1 MKSKLFKIII
11 MKIRIFVIATCLV
24 SSSVF
29 SQVLDLATCLKMADT
44 ANANIRNA
52 RLDID
57 MNAIQKKV
65 YLASRLPKVTATG
78 DYRYNAIIAGQ
89 VVPAEFFG
97 GPPGTYSTVQF
108 GVPFNLSNS
117 IQLTQIL
124 YNPQLNYGF
133 AALDINQK
141 IVAAQERLMQ
151 QDIKQQVS
159 STYFNLQAI
168 VKQLEFVESNIANLT
183 KLIANLQKSYE
194 LGLVIET
201 EVDKLKISRLTLLN
215 SKLTMEATM
224 TQLSSL
230 LKILIGVNSDSS
242 LSLVSDEMM
251 ENTILVD
258 QNNINHPEL
267 ELMAAQKEMNAEE
280 RKGTK
285 MAYLPSVSFY
295 ANYNYTYNIKPKDD
309 FRTGINSAFLGLHLD
324 WTLFDGFEKYNKQKM
339 NALNKDKLENQ
350 EVLLTKQLALLTE
363 TAKNQIDVQS
373 SSLETAKEQ
382 LSLANK
388 VYVQT
393 QAQFTAGTISSN
405 ELIQAE
411 NGLQQAQTNVVAA
424 YIQLRQAELAYLRSI
439 GSIK

>member
-1 MKSKLFKIII
+1 MKYNLL
-11 MKIRIFVIATCLV
+11 IAAVFL
-24 SSSVF
+24 SSFSFF

-44 ANANIRNA
+44 ANTNIRNA

-89 VVPAEFFG
+89 VVPGQFFG
-97 GPPGTYSTVQF
+97 GAPGTYSTVQF

-168 VKQLEFVESNIANLT
+168 VKQLEFVESNITNLT

-215 SKLTMEATM
+215 NKLSMEATR

-230 LKILIGVNSDSS
+230 LKILIGVNTDGA

-251 ENTILVD
+251 EISILVD
-258 QNNINHPEL
+258 KNNINHPEL
-267 ELMAAQKEMNAEE
+267 ELMQAQKEMNVEE

-350 EVLLTKQLALLTE
+350 EALLIKQLTLLSE
-363 TAKNQIDVQS
+363 TAKNQIDVQA
-373 SSLETAKEQ
+373 SSLEMAKEQ
-382 LSLANK
+382 LGLANK

-393 QAQFTAGTISSN
+393 QTQFTAGTISSN
-405 ELIQAE
+405 ELIQAD
-411 NGLQQAQTNVVAA
+411 NALQQAQTNVVAT

>member
-1 MKSKLFKIII
+1 MKYNFLITVVF
-11 MKIRIFVIATCLV
+11 L
-24 SSSVF
+24 SSFSFF

-44 ANANIRNA
+44 ANTNIRNA

-57 MNAIQKKV
+57 MNVIQKKV
-65 YLASRLPKVTATG
+65 YLASRLPKLTATG

-108 GVPFNLSNS
+108 GVPYNLSNN

-141 IVAAQERLMQ
+141 IVAAQERLVQ
-151 QDIKQQVS
+151 QDTKQQVS

-168 VKQLEFVESNIANLT
+168 IKQLEFVESNIANLT

-215 SKLTMEATM
+215 NKLSMEATK

-230 LKILIGVNSDSS
+230 LKILIGVNSDSA

-295 ANYNYTYNIKPKDD
+295 ASYNYAYNIKPKDD

-339 NALNKDKLENQ
+339 NALNKDKLDNQ
-350 EVLLTKQLALLTE
+350 EALLTKQLALLSE
-363 TAKNQIDVQS
+363 TAKNQIDVQA

-382 LSLANK
+382 LGLANK

-405 ELIQAE
+405 ELIQAD

>member
-1 MKSKLFKIII
+1 

-29 SQVLDLATCLKMADT
+29 SLVLDLATCLKMADT
-44 ANANIRNA
+44 ANTNIRNA

-108 GVPFNLSNS
+108 GVPFNLSNN

-194 LGLVIET
+194 LGLVIDT

-215 SKLTMEATM
+215 SKLTMEATK

-295 ANYNYTYNIKPKDD
+295 ASYNYAYNIKPKDD

>member
-1 MKSKLFKIII
+1 MKYNFLITAVF
-11 MKIRIFVIATCLV
+11 L
-24 SSSVF
+24 SSFSFF

-44 ANANIRNA
+44 ANTNIRNA

-65 YLASRLPKVTATG
+65 YLASRLPKLTATG

-89 VVPAEFFG
+89 VVPGEFFG

-108 GVPFNLSNS
+108 GVPYNLSNS

-215 SKLTMEATM
+215 TKLSTEATK

-230 LKILIGVNSDSS
+230 LKILIGINSDGE

-285 MAYLPSVSFY
+285 MAYLPSLSFY
-295 ANYNYTYNIKPKDD
+295 ASYNYAYNIKPKDD

-339 NALNKDKLENQ
+339 NALNKDKLDNQ
-350 EVLLTKQLALLTE
+350 EALLKKQLALLSE
-363 TAKNQIDVQS
+363 TAKNQIDVQA

-382 LSLANK
+382 LGLANK

-405 ELIQAE
+405 ELIQAD
-411 NGLQQAQTNVVAA
+411 NALQQAQTNVVAA

>member
-1 MKSKLFKIII
+1 MKYNFLLTAVF
-11 MKIRIFVIATCLV
+11 L
-24 SSSVF
+24 SSFSFF

-44 ANANIRNA
+44 ANTNIRNA

-65 YLASRLPKVTATG
+65 YLASRLPKLTATG

-108 GVPFNLSNS
+108 GVPYNLSNN

-141 IVAAQERLMQ
+141 IVAAQERLVQ
-151 QDIKQQVS
+151 QDTKQQVS

-215 SKLTMEATM
+215 NKLSMEATR

-230 LKILIGVNSDSS
+230 LKILIGINSDSA

-285 MAYLPSVSFY
+285 MAYLPSLSFY
-295 ANYNYTYNIKPKDD
+295 ASYNYAYNIKPKDD

-350 EVLLTKQLALLTE
+350 EALLTKQLALLSE
-363 TAKNQIDVQS
+363 TAKNQIDVQA

-382 LSLANK
+382 LGLANK

-405 ELIQAE
+405 ELIQAD
-411 NGLQQAQTNVVAA
+411 NALQQAQTNVVAT

>member
-1 MKSKLFKIII
+1 MKLKLFNIII
-11 MKIRIFVIATCLV
+11 MKIRIIVIATCLV

-44 ANANIRNA
+44 ANTNIRNA

-65 YLASRLPKVTATG
+65 YLASRLPKITATG

-108 GVPFNLSNS
+108 GVPYNLSNN

-168 VKQLEFVESNIANLT
+168 VKQLEFVESNIANIT

-215 SKLTMEATM
+215 SKLTMEATK

-230 LKILIGVNSDSS
+230 LKILIGINSDSS

-295 ANYNYTYNIKPKDD
+295 ASYNYAYNIKPKDD

-363 TAKNQIDVQS
+363 TAKNQIDVQA

-382 LSLANK
+382 LGLANK

-393 QAQFTAGTISSN
+393 QAQFAAGTISSN
-405 ELIQAE
+405 ELIQAD
-411 NGLQQAQTNVVAA
+411 NSLQQAQTNVVAA

>member
-1 MKSKLFKIII
+1 MKYKLFITAV
-11 MKIRIFVIATCLV
+11 FL
-24 SSSVF
+24 SSFSLF

-44 ANANIRNA
+44 ANTNIRNA

-65 YLASRLPKVTATG
+65 YLASRLPKVTAVG

-89 VVPAEFFG
+89 VVPGQFFG
-97 GPPGTYSTVQF
+97 GAPGTYSTVQF

-168 VKQLEFVESNIANLT
+168 VKQLEFVESNIVNLT
-183 KLIANLQKSYE
+183 KLIANLQKSCE

-201 EVDKLKISRLTLLN
+201 EVDKLKISRLTLSN
-215 SKLTMEATM
+215 NKLSMEATR

-230 LKILIGVNSDSS
+230 LKILIGINSDGS

-258 QNNINHPEL
+258 KNNINHPEL
-267 ELMAAQKEMNAEE
+267 ELMQAQKEMNAEE

-350 EVLLTKQLALLTE
+350 EALLIKQLALLSE
-363 TAKNQIDVQS
+363 TAKNQIDVQA

-382 LSLANK
+382 LGLANK

-405 ELIQAE
+405 ELIQAD
-411 NGLQQAQTNVVAA
+411 NGLQQAQTTVVAA

>member
-1 MKSKLFKIII
+1 
-11 MKIRIFVIATCLV
+11 MKIRLIVIATFFI
-24 SSSVF
+24 STSVF
-29 SQVLDLATCLKMADT
+29 SQALDLETCLKMADT
-44 ANANIRNA
+44 ANTNIRNA

-65 YLASRLPKVTATG
+65 YLASRLPKLTATG

-97 GPPGTYSTVQF
+97 GPPGTYSTVKF
-108 GVPFNLSNS
+108 GVPYNLSNN

-141 IVAAQERLMQ
+141 IVAAQERLVQ
-151 QDIKQQVS
+151 QDTKQQVS

-168 VKQLEFVESNIANLT
+168 IKQLEFVESNIANLT

-215 SKLTMEATM
+215 NKLSMEATK

-230 LKILIGVNSDSS
+230 LKILIGVNSDSA

-285 MAYLPSVSFY
+285 MAYLPSISFY
-295 ANYNYTYNIKPKDD
+295 ASYNYAYNIKPKDD

-324 WTLFDGFEKYNKQKM
+324 WNLFDGFEKYNKQKM
-339 NALNKDKLENQ
+339 NALNKDKLDNQ
-350 EVLLTKQLALLTE
+350 EALLKKQLALLSE
-363 TAKNQIDVQS
+363 TAKNQIDVQA
-373 SSLETAKEQ
+373 SSLEMAKEQ
-382 LSLANK
+382 LGLANK

-405 ELIQAE
+405 ELIQAD

>member
-1 MKSKLFKIII
+1 MKYNFLITAVF
-11 MKIRIFVIATCLV
+11 L
-24 SSSVF
+24 SSFSFF

-44 ANANIRNA
+44 ANTNIRNA

-65 YLASRLPKVTATG
+65 YLASRLPKLTATG

-89 VVPAEFFG
+89 VVPGEFFG

-108 GVPFNLSNS
+108 GVPYNLSNS

-215 SKLTMEATM
+215 TKLSTEATR

-230 LKILIGVNSDSS
+230 LKILIGINSDGA

-295 ANYNYTYNIKPKDD
+295 ASYNYAYNIKPKDD

-339 NALNKDKLENQ
+339 NALNKDKLDNQ
-350 EVLLTKQLALLTE
+350 EALLKKQLALLSE
-363 TAKNQIDVQS
+363 TAKNQIDVQA

-382 LSLANK
+382 LGLANK

-405 ELIQAE
+405 ELIQAD
-411 NGLQQAQTNVVAA
+411 NALQQAQTNVVAT

>member
-1 MKSKLFKIII
+1 MKYNLLITAVF
-11 MKIRIFVIATCLV
+11 L
-24 SSSVF
+24 SSFSFF

-44 ANANIRNA
+44 ANTNIRNA

-57 MNAIQKKV
+57 INAIQKKV

-89 VVPAEFFG
+89 VVPGEFFG

-215 SKLTMEATM
+215 TKLSTEATK

-230 LKILIGVNSDSS
+230 LKILIGVNSDGE

-258 QNNINHPEL
+258 KNNINHPEL

-295 ANYNYTYNIKPKDD
+295 ASYNYAYNLKPKDD

-350 EVLLTKQLALLTE
+350 EALLTKQLALLSE
-363 TAKNQIDVQS
+363 TAKNQIDVQA

-382 LSLANK
+382 LGLANK

-405 ELIQAE
+405 ELIQAD
-411 NGLQQAQTNVVAA
+411 NALQQAQTNVVAT

>member
-1 MKSKLFKIII
+1 
-11 MKIRIFVIATCLV
+11 MKIRLIVIATFFI
-24 SSSVF
+24 STSVF
-29 SQVLDLATCLKMADT
+29 SQALDLETCLKMADT
-44 ANANIRNA
+44 ANTNIRNA

-65 YLASRLPKVTATG
+65 YLASRLPKLTATG

-89 VVPAEFFG
+89 VVPGQIFG
-97 GPPGTYSTVQF
+97 GAPGTYSTVQF
-108 GVPFNLSNS
+108 GVPYNLSNS

-168 VKQLEFVESNIANLT
+168 VKQLEFVDSNIANLT

-201 EVDKLKISRLTLLN
+201 EVDKLKMSRLTLLN
-215 SKLTMEATM
+215 TKLSTEATR

-230 LKILIGVNSDSS
+230 LKILIGVNSDGA

-267 ELMAAQKEMNAEE
+267 ELMAAQKQMNAEE

-285 MAYLPSVSFY
+285 MAYLPSLSFY
-295 ANYNYTYNIKPKDD
+295 ASYNYAYNIKPKDD

-339 NALNKDKLENQ
+339 NALNKDKLDNQ
-350 EVLLTKQLALLTE
+350 EALLTKQLALLSE
-363 TAKNQIDVQS
+363 TAKNQIDVQA

-382 LSLANK
+382 LGLANK
-388 VYVQT
+388 VYAQT

-405 ELIQAE
+405 ELIQAD

>member
-1 MKSKLFKIII
+1 MKYNLL
-11 MKIRIFVIATCLV
+11 IAAVFL
-24 SSSVF
+24 SSFSFF

-44 ANANIRNA
+44 ANTNIRNA

-57 MNAIQKKV
+57 INAIQKKV
-65 YLASRLPKVTATG
+65 YLASRLPKLTAVG

-89 VVPAEFFG
+89 VVPGEFFG
-97 GPPGTYSTVQF
+97 GAPGTYSTVQF
-108 GVPFNLSNS
+108 GVPYNLSNS

-183 KLIANLQKSYE
+183 KLIANLQLSYE

-215 SKLTMEATM
+215 TKLSTEATR

-230 LKILIGVNSDSS
+230 LKILIGINSDGA

-258 QNNINHPEL
+258 QNNSNHPEL

-285 MAYLPSVSFY
+285 MAYLPSLSFY
-295 ANYNYTYNIKPKDD
+295 ASYNYAYNIKPKDD

-350 EVLLTKQLALLTE
+350 EALLTKQLALLSE
-363 TAKNQIDVQS
+363 TAKNQIDVQA

-382 LSLANK
+382 LGLANK
-388 VYVQT
+388 VYAQT

-405 ELIQAE
+405 ELIQAD
-411 NGLQQAQTNVVAA
+411 NALQQAQTNVVAT

>member
-1 MKSKLFKIII
+1 MKYNLL
-11 MKIRIFVIATCLV
+11 IAAVFL
-24 SSSVF
+24 SSFSFF

-44 ANANIRNA
+44 ANTNIRNA

-57 MNAIQKKV
+57 INAIQKKV
-65 YLASRLPKVTATG
+65 YLASRLPKLTAVG

-89 VVPAEFFG
+89 VVPGEFFG
-97 GPPGTYSTVQF
+97 GAPGTYSTVQF
-108 GVPFNLSNS
+108 GVPYNLSNS

-215 SKLTMEATM
+215 TKLSTEATR

-230 LKILIGVNSDSS
+230 LKILIGINSDGA

-285 MAYLPSVSFY
+285 MAYLPSLSFY
-295 ANYNYTYNIKPKDD
+295 ASYNYAYNIKPKDD

-350 EVLLTKQLALLTE
+350 EALLTKQLALLSE
-363 TAKNQIDVQS
+363 TAKNQIDVQA

-382 LSLANK
+382 LGLANK

>member
-1 MKSKLFKIII
+1 
-11 MKIRIFVIATCLV
+11 MKIRLIVIATFFI
-24 SSSVF
+24 STSVF
-29 SQVLDLATCLKMADT
+29 SQALDLATCLKMADT
-44 ANANIRNA
+44 ANTIIRNA

-65 YLASRLPKVTATG
+65 YLASRLPKLTATG

-89 VVPAEFFG
+89 VVPGQIFG
-97 GPPGTYSTVQF
+97 GAPGTYSTVRF
-108 GVPFNLSNS
+108 GVPYNLSNS

-168 VKQLEFVESNIANLT
+168 VKQLEFVDSNIANLT

-215 SKLTMEATM
+215 TKLSTEATR

-230 LKILIGVNSDSS
+230 LKILIGVNSDGA

-267 ELMAAQKEMNAEE
+267 ELMAAQKQMNAEE

-285 MAYLPSVSFY
+285 MAYLPSLSFY
-295 ANYNYTYNIKPKDD
+295 ASYNYAYNIKPKDD

-350 EVLLTKQLALLTE
+350 EALLTKQLALLSE
-363 TAKNQIDVQS
+363 TAKNQIDVQA

-382 LSLANK
+382 LGLANK

-405 ELIQAE
+405 ELIQAD
-411 NGLQQAQTNVVAA
+411 NALQQAQTNVVAT

>member
-1 MKSKLFKIII
+1 MKYNLL
-11 MKIRIFVIATCLV
+11 IAAVFL
-24 SSSVF
+24 SSFSFF

-44 ANANIRNA
+44 ANTNIRNA

-89 VVPAEFFG
+89 VVPGQFFG
-97 GPPGTYSTVQF
+97 GAPGTYSTVQF

-168 VKQLEFVESNIANLT
+168 VKQLEFVESNIVNLT

-201 EVDKLKISRLTLLN
+201 EVDKLKISRLTLSN
-215 SKLTMEATM
+215 NKLSMEATR

-230 LKILIGVNSDSS
+230 LKILIGINSDGS

-258 QNNINHPEL
+258 KNNINHPEL
-267 ELMAAQKEMNAEE
+267 ELMQAQKEMNAEE

-350 EVLLTKQLALLTE
+350 EALLIKQLALLSE
-363 TAKNQIDVQS
+363 TAKNQIDVQA
-373 SSLETAKEQ
+373 SSLEMAKEQ
-382 LSLANK
+382 LDLANK
-388 VYVQT
+388 VYMQT
-393 QAQFTAGTISSN
+393 QTQFTAGTISSN
-405 ELIQAE
+405 ELIQAD
-411 NGLQQAQTNVVAA
+411 NALQQAQTNVVAT

>member
-1 MKSKLFKIII
+1 MKYKFLITAVF
-11 MKIRIFVIATCLV
+11 L
-24 SSSVF
+24 SSFSFF

-44 ANANIRNA
+44 ANTNIRNA

-57 MNAIQKKV
+57 INAIQKKV

-89 VVPAEFFG
+89 VVPGQFFG
-97 GPPGTYSTVQF
+97 GAPGTYSTVQF

-215 SKLTMEATM
+215 TKLSTEATR

-230 LKILIGVNSDSS
+230 LKILIGINSDGE

-285 MAYLPSVSFY
+285 MAYLPSLSFY
-295 ANYNYTYNIKPKDD
+295 ASYNYAYNIKPKDD

>member
-1 MKSKLFKIII
+1 
-11 MKIRIFVIATCLV
+11 MKIRLIVIATFFI
-24 SSSVF
+24 STSVF
-29 SQVLDLATCLKMADT
+29 SQALDLETCLKMADT
-44 ANANIRNA
+44 ANTNIRNA

-65 YLASRLPKVTATG
+65 YLASRLPKLTATG

-89 VVPAEFFG
+89 VVPGQIFG
-97 GPPGTYSTVQF
+97 GAPGTYSTVQF
-108 GVPFNLSNS
+108 GVPYNLSNS

-201 EVDKLKISRLTLLN
+201 EVDKLKMSRLTLLN
-215 SKLTMEATM
+215 TKLSTEATR

-230 LKILIGVNSDSS
+230 LKILIGVNSDGA

-267 ELMAAQKEMNAEE
+267 ELMAAQKQMNAEE

-285 MAYLPSVSFY
+285 MAYLPSLSFY
-295 ANYNYTYNIKPKDD
+295 ASYNYAYNIKPKDD

-339 NALNKDKLENQ
+339 NALNKDKLDNQ
-350 EVLLTKQLALLTE
+350 EALLTKQLALLSE
-363 TAKNQIDVQS
+363 TAKNQIDVQA

-382 LSLANK
+382 LGLANK
-388 VYVQT
+388 VYAQT

-405 ELIQAE
+405 ELIQAD

>member
-1 MKSKLFKIII
+1 MKYNLL
-11 MKIRIFVIATCLV
+11 IAAVFL
-24 SSSVF
+24 SSFSFF

-44 ANANIRNA
+44 ANTNIRNA

-57 MNAIQKKV
+57 INAIQKKV
-65 YLASRLPKVTATG
+65 YLASRLPKLTAVG

-89 VVPAEFFG
+89 VVPGEFFG
-97 GPPGTYSTVQF
+97 GAPGTYSTVQF
-108 GVPFNLSNS
+108 GVPYNLSNS

-215 SKLTMEATM
+215 TKLSTEATR

-230 LKILIGVNSDSS
+230 LKILIGINSDGA

-285 MAYLPSVSFY
+285 MAYLPSLSFY
-295 ANYNYTYNIKPKDD
+295 ATYNYAYNIKPKDD

-350 EVLLTKQLALLTE
+350 EALLTKQLALLSE
-363 TAKNQIDVQS
+363 TAKNQIDVQA

-382 LSLANK
+382 LGLANK
-388 VYVQT
+388 VYAQT

-405 ELIQAE
+405 ELIQAD
-411 NGLQQAQTNVVAA
+411 NALQQAQTNVVAT

>member
-1 MKSKLFKIII
+1 MKYNLLITTVF
-11 MKIRIFVIATCLV
+11 L
-24 SSSVF
+24 SSFSFF

-44 ANANIRNA
+44 ANTNIRNA

-65 YLASRLPKVTATG
+65 YLASRLPKVTAVG

-89 VVPAEFFG
+89 VVPGQFFG
-97 GPPGTYSTVQF
+97 GAPGTYSTVQF

-168 VKQLEFVESNIANLT
+168 VKQLEFVESNIVNLT

-201 EVDKLKISRLTLLN
+201 EVDKLKISRLTLSN
-215 SKLTMEATM
+215 NKLSMEATR

-230 LKILIGVNSDSS
+230 LKILIGINSDGS

-258 QNNINHPEL
+258 KNNINHPEL
-267 ELMAAQKEMNAEE
+267 ELMQAQKEMNAEE

-285 MAYLPSVSFY
+285 MAYLPSLSFY
-295 ANYNYTYNIKPKDD
+295 ATYNYAYNIKPKDD

-350 EVLLTKQLALLTE
+350 EALLTKQLALLSE
-363 TAKNQIDVQS
+363 TAKNQIDVQA

-382 LSLANK
+382 LGLANK

-405 ELIQAE
+405 ELIQAD

>member
-1 MKSKLFKIII
+1 MKYKLFITAV
-11 MKIRIFVIATCLV
+11 FL
-24 SSSVF
+24 SSFSLF

-44 ANANIRNA
+44 ANTNIRNA

-57 MNAIQKKV
+57 MNAIQKKI
-65 YLASRLPKVTATG
+65 YLASRLPKVTAVG

-89 VVPAEFFG
+89 VVPGQFFG
-97 GPPGTYSTVQF
+97 GAPGTYSTVQF

-168 VKQLEFVESNIANLT
+168 VKQLEFVESNIVNLT

-215 SKLTMEATM
+215 NKLSMEATR

-230 LKILIGVNSDSS
+230 LKILIGINSDGS

-258 QNNINHPEL
+258 KNNINHPEL
-267 ELMAAQKEMNAEE
+267 ELMQAQKEMNAEE

-350 EVLLTKQLALLTE
+350 EALLIKQLALLSE
-363 TAKNQIDVQS
+363 TAKNQIYVQV
-373 SSLETAKEQ
+373 SSLEMAKEQ
-382 LSLANK
+382 LGLANK

-393 QAQFTAGTISSN
+393 QTQFTAGTISSN
-405 ELIQAE
+405 ELIQAD
-411 NGLQQAQTNVVAA
+411 NALQQAQTNVVAT

>member
-1 MKSKLFKIII
+1 MKYNLLITAVF
-11 MKIRIFVIATCLV
+11 L
-24 SSSVF
+24 SSFSFF

-44 ANANIRNA
+44 ANTNIRNA

-57 MNAIQKKV
+57 INAIQKKV

-89 VVPAEFFG
+89 VVPGQFFG
-97 GPPGTYSTVQF
+97 GAPGTYSTVQF

-215 SKLTMEATM
+215 TKLSTEATK

-230 LKILIGVNSDSS
+230 LKILIGVNSDGE

-258 QNNINHPEL
+258 KNNINHPEL

-295 ANYNYTYNIKPKDD
+295 ASYNYAYNLKPKDD

-350 EVLLTKQLALLTE
+350 EALLTKQLALLSE
-363 TAKNQIDVQS
+363 TAKNQIDVQA

-382 LSLANK
+382 LGLANK

-405 ELIQAE
+405 ELIQAD
-411 NGLQQAQTNVVAA
+411 NALQQAQTNVVAT

>member
-1 MKSKLFKIII
+1 MKLKLFKIII

-44 ANANIRNA
+44 ANTNIRNA

-65 YLASRLPKVTATG
+65 YLASRLPKITATG

-108 GVPFNLSNS
+108 GVPFNLSNN

-194 LGLVIET
+194 LGLVIDT

-215 SKLTMEATM
+215 SKLTMEATK

-230 LKILIGVNSDSS
+230 LKILIGVNSDSE
-242 LSLVSDEMM
+242 LNLVSDEMM

-295 ANYNYTYNIKPKDD
+295 ASYNYAYNIKPKDD

>member
-1 MKSKLFKIII
+1 MKLKLFKIII

-44 ANANIRNA
+44 ANTNIRNA

-108 GVPFNLSNS
+108 GVPFNLSNN

-194 LGLVIET
+194 LGLVIDT

-215 SKLTMEATM
+215 SKLTMEATK

-230 LKILIGVNSDSS
+230 LKILIGVNSDSE
-242 LSLVSDEMM
+242 LNLVSDEMM

-295 ANYNYTYNIKPKDD
+295 ASYNYAYNIKPKDD

>member
-1 MKSKLFKIII
+1 MKYNLL
-11 MKIRIFVIATCLV
+11 IAAVFL
-24 SSSVF
+24 SSFSFF

-44 ANANIRNA
+44 ANTNIRNA

-89 VVPAEFFG
+89 VVPGQFFG
-97 GPPGTYSTVQF
+97 GAPGTYSTVQF

-168 VKQLEFVESNIANLT
+168 VKQLEFVESNITNLT

-215 SKLTMEATM
+215 NKLSMEATR

-230 LKILIGVNSDSS
+230 LKILIGVNTDGA

-251 ENTILVD
+251 EISILVD
-258 QNNINHPEL
+258 KNNINHPEL
-267 ELMAAQKEMNAEE
+267 ELMQAQKEMNVEE

-350 EVLLTKQLALLTE
+350 EALLTKQLALLSE
-363 TAKNQIDVQS
+363 TAKNQIDVQA
-373 SSLETAKEQ
+373 SSLEMAKEQ
-382 LSLANK
+382 LGLANK

-393 QAQFTAGTISSN
+393 QTQFTAGTISSN
-405 ELIQAE
+405 ELIQVDNA
-411 NGLQQAQTNVVAA
+411 LQQAQTNVVAT

>member
-1 MKSKLFKIII
+1 MKYNLL
-11 MKIRIFVIATCLV
+11 IAAVFL
-24 SSSVF
+24 SSFSFF

-44 ANANIRNA
+44 ANTNIRNA

-57 MNAIQKKV
+57 INVIQKKV
-65 YLASRLPKVTATG
+65 YLASRLPKLTATG

-108 GVPFNLSNS
+108 GVPYNLSNS

-215 SKLTMEATM
+215 TKLSTEATK

-230 LKILIGVNSDSS
+230 LKILIGINSDGE

-285 MAYLPSVSFY
+285 MAYLPSLSFY
-295 ANYNYTYNIKPKDD
+295 ASYNYAYNIKPKDD

-339 NALNKDKLENQ
+339 NALNKDKLDNQ
-350 EVLLTKQLALLTE
+350 EALLTKQLALLSE
-363 TAKNQIDVQS
+363 TAKNQIDVQA

-382 LSLANK
+382 LGLANK
-388 VYVQT
+388 VYTQT

-405 ELIQAE
+405 ELIQAD

>member
-1 MKSKLFKIII
+1 MKYNLL
-11 MKIRIFVIATCLV
+11 IAAVFL
-24 SSSVF
+24 SSFSFF

-44 ANANIRNA
+44 ANTNIRNT

-57 MNAIQKKV
+57 INAIQKKV

-89 VVPAEFFG
+89 VVPGEFFG
-97 GPPGTYSTVQF
+97 GAPGTYSTVQF
-108 GVPFNLSNS
+108 GVPYNLSNS

-215 SKLTMEATM
+215 TKLSTEATR

-230 LKILIGVNSDSS
+230 LKILIGINSDGA

-285 MAYLPSVSFY
+285 MAYLPSLSFY
-295 ANYNYTYNIKPKDD
+295 ASYNYAYNIKPKDD

-350 EVLLTKQLALLTE
+350 EALLVKQLALLSE
-363 TAKNQIDVQS
+363 TAKNQIDVQA

-382 LSLANK
+382 LGLANK

>member
-1 MKSKLFKIII
+1 MKYKLFITAV
-11 MKIRIFVIATCLV
+11 FL
-24 SSSVF
+24 SSFSLF

-44 ANANIRNA
+44 ANTNIRNA

-65 YLASRLPKVTATG
+65 YLASRLPKVTAVG

-89 VVPAEFFG
+89 VVPGQFFG
-97 GPPGTYSTVQF
+97 GAPGTYSTVQF

-168 VKQLEFVESNIANLT
+168 VKQLEFVESNIVNLT

-201 EVDKLKISRLTLLN
+201 EVDKLKISRLTLSN
-215 SKLTMEATM
+215 NKLSMEATR

-230 LKILIGVNSDSS
+230 LKILIGINSDGS

-258 QNNINHPEL
+258 KNNINHPEL
-267 ELMAAQKEMNAEE
+267 ELMQAQKEMNAEE

-350 EVLLTKQLALLTE
+350 EALLIKQLALLSE
-363 TAKNQIDVQS
+363 TAKNQIDVQA
-373 SSLETAKEQ
+373 SSLEMAKEQ
-382 LSLANK
+382 LDLANK
-388 VYVQT
+388 VYMQT
-393 QAQFTAGTISSN
+393 QTQFTAGTISSN
-405 ELIQAE
+405 ELIQAD
-411 NGLQQAQTNVVAA
+411 NALQQAQTNVVAT

>member
-1 MKSKLFKIII
+1 MKLKLFNIII
-11 MKIRIFVIATCLV
+11 MKIRIIVIATCLV

-44 ANANIRNA
+44 ANTNIRNA

-65 YLASRLPKVTATG
+65 YLASRLPKITATG

-108 GVPFNLSNS
+108 GVPYNLSNN

-141 IVAAQERLMQ
+141 IVAAQERLVQ
-151 QDIKQQVS
+151 QDTKQQVS

-215 SKLTMEATM
+215 SKLSMEATK

-230 LKILIGVNSDSS
+230 LKILIGVNSDSA

-295 ANYNYTYNIKPKDD
+295 ASYNYAYNIKPKDD

-363 TAKNQIDVQS
+363 TAKNQIDVQA

-382 LSLANK
+382 LGLANK

-405 ELIQAE
+405 ELIQAD

>member
-1 MKSKLFKIII
+1 MKYNFLITAVF
-11 MKIRIFVIATCLV
+11 L
-24 SSSVF
+24 SSFSFF

-44 ANANIRNA
+44 ANTNIRNA

-65 YLASRLPKVTATG
+65 YLASRLPKLTATG

-108 GVPFNLSNS
+108 GVPYNLSNS

-141 IVAAQERLMQ
+141 IVAAQERLVQ
-151 QDIKQQVS
+151 QDTKQQVS

-168 VKQLEFVESNIANLT
+168 IKQLEFVESNIANLT

-215 SKLTMEATM
+215 NKLSMEATK

-230 LKILIGVNSDSS
+230 LKILIGVNSDSA

-295 ANYNYTYNIKPKDD
+295 ASYNYAYNIKPKDD

-339 NALNKDKLENQ
+339 NALNKDKLDNQ
-350 EVLLTKQLALLTE
+350 EALLTKQLALLSE
-363 TAKNQIDVQS
+363 TAKNQIDVQA
-373 SSLETAKEQ
+373 SSLEMAKEQ
-382 LSLANK
+382 LGLANK

-393 QAQFTAGTISSN
+393 QAHFTAGTISSN
-405 ELIQAE
+405 ELIQAD

>member
-1 MKSKLFKIII
+1 MKYNLL
-11 MKIRIFVIATCLV
+11 IAAVFL
-24 SSSVF
+24 SSFSFF

-44 ANANIRNA
+44 ANTNIRNA

-89 VVPAEFFG
+89 VVPGQFFG
-97 GPPGTYSTVQF
+97 GAPGTYSTVQF

-215 SKLTMEATM
+215 NKLSMEATR

-230 LKILIGVNSDSS
+230 LKILIGVNSDGA

-251 ENTILVD
+251 EISILVD
-258 QNNINHPEL
+258 KNNINHPEL

-350 EVLLTKQLALLTE
+350 EALLIKQLALLSE
-363 TAKNQIDVQS
+363 TAKNQIDVQA
-373 SSLETAKEQ
+373 SSLEMAKEQ
-382 LSLANK
+382 LGLANK
-388 VYVQT
+388 VYMQT
-393 QAQFTAGTISSN
+393 QTQFTAGTISSN
-405 ELIQAE
+405 ELIQAD
-411 NGLQQAQTNVVAA
+411 NALQQAQTNVVAT

>member
-1 MKSKLFKIII
+1 MKYNFLITAVF
-11 MKIRIFVIATCLV
+11 L
-24 SSSVF
+24 SSFSFF

-44 ANANIRNA
+44 ANTNIRNA

-57 MNAIQKKV
+57 INAIQKKV
-65 YLASRLPKVTATG
+65 YLASRLPKVTAVG

-89 VVPAEFFG
+89 VVPGQFFG
-97 GPPGTYSTVQF
+97 GAPGTYSTVQF
-108 GVPFNLSNS
+108 GVPYNLSNS

-168 VKQLEFVESNIANLT
+168 LKQLEFLESNIANLT

-215 SKLTMEATM
+215 TKLSTEATR

-230 LKILIGVNSDSS
+230 LKILIGINSDGE
-242 LSLVSDEMM
+242 LSLVSDDMM

-285 MAYLPSVSFY
+285 MAYLPSLSFY
-295 ANYNYTYNIKPKDD
+295 ASYNYAYNIKPKDD

-350 EVLLTKQLALLTE
+350 EALLTKQLALLSE
-363 TAKNQIDVQS
+363 TAKNQIDVQA

-382 LSLANK
+382 LGLANK

-405 ELIQAE
+405 ELIQAD
-411 NGLQQAQTNVVAA
+411 NALQQAQTNLVAS

>member
-1 MKSKLFKIII
+1 
-11 MKIRIFVIATCLV
+11 MKIRLIVIATFFIAT
-24 SSSVF
+24 SVF
-29 SQVLDLATCLKMADT
+29 SQALDLETCLKMADT
-44 ANANIRNA
+44 ANTNIRNA

-65 YLASRLPKVTATG
+65 YLASRLPKLTATG

-89 VVPAEFFG
+89 VVPGQIFG
-97 GPPGTYSTVQF
+97 GAPGTYSTVQF
-108 GVPFNLSNS
+108 GVPYNLSNS

-183 KLIANLQKSYE
+183 KLIANLQISYE

-215 SKLTMEATM
+215 TKLSTEATR

-230 LKILIGVNSDSS
+230 LKILIGVNSDGA

-267 ELMAAQKEMNAEE
+267 ELMQAQKEMNVEE

-285 MAYLPSVSFY
+285 MAYLPSLSFY
-295 ANYNYTYNIKPKDD
+295 ASYNYAYNIKPKDD

-339 NALNKDKLENQ
+339 NALNKDKLDNQ
-350 EVLLTKQLALLTE
+350 EALLTKQLALLSE
-363 TAKNQIDVQS
+363 TAKNQIDVQA

-382 LSLANK
+382 LGLANK
-388 VYVQT
+388 VYAQT

-405 ELIQAE
+405 ELIQAD

>member
-1 MKSKLFKIII
+1 MKYNLL
-11 MKIRIFVIATCLV
+11 IAAVFL
-24 SSSVF
+24 SSFSFF

-44 ANANIRNA
+44 ANTNIRNA

-57 MNAIQKKV
+57 INAIQKKV
-65 YLASRLPKVTATG
+65 YLASRLPKLTATG

-108 GVPFNLSNS
+108 GVPYNLSNS

-168 VKQLEFVESNIANLT
+168 VKQLEFVESNIVNLT

-215 SKLTMEATM
+215 TKLSTEATK

-230 LKILIGVNSDSS
+230 LKILIGINSDGE

-285 MAYLPSVSFY
+285 MAYLPSLSFY
-295 ANYNYTYNIKPKDD
+295 ASYNYAYNIKPKDD

-350 EVLLTKQLALLTE
+350 EALLTKQLALLSE
-363 TAKNQIDVQS
+363 TAKNQIDVQA

-382 LSLANK
+382 LGLANK
-388 VYVQT
+388 VYAQT

-405 ELIQAE
+405 ELIQAD
-411 NGLQQAQTNVVAA
+411 NALQEAQTNVVAT

>member
-1 MKSKLFKIII
+1 MKYNLL
-11 MKIRIFVIATCLV
+11 IAAVFL
-24 SSSVF
+24 SSFSFF

-44 ANANIRNA
+44 ANTNIRNA

-65 YLASRLPKVTATG
+65 YLASRLPKLTATG

-89 VVPAEFFG
+89 VVPGQIFG
-97 GPPGTYSTVQF
+97 GAPGTYSTVQF
-108 GVPFNLSNS
+108 GVPYNLSNS

-215 SKLTMEATM
+215 TKLSTEATR

-230 LKILIGVNSDSS
+230 LKILIGVNSDGA

-267 ELMAAQKEMNAEE
+267 ELMAAQKQMNAEE

-285 MAYLPSVSFY
+285 MAYLPSLSFY
-295 ANYNYTYNIKPKDD
+295 ASYNYAYNIKPKDD

-350 EVLLTKQLALLTE
+350 EALLTKQLALLSE
-363 TAKNQIDVQS
+363 TAKNQIDVQA

-382 LSLANK
+382 LGLANK
-388 VYVQT
+388 VYAQT

-405 ELIQAE
+405 ELIQAD

>member
-1 MKSKLFKIII
+1 
-11 MKIRIFVIATCLV
+11 MKIRLIVIATFFIAT
-24 SSSVF
+24 SVF
-29 SQVLDLATCLKMADT
+29 SQALDLETCLKMADT
-44 ANANIRNA
+44 ANTNIRNA

-65 YLASRLPKVTATG
+65 YLASRLPKLTATG

-89 VVPAEFFG
+89 VVPGQIFG
-97 GPPGTYSTVQF
+97 GAPGTYSTVQF
-108 GVPFNLSNS
+108 GVPYNLSNS

-168 VKQLEFVESNIANLT
+168 LKQLEFVESNIANLT

-194 LGLVIET
+194 FGLVIET

-215 SKLTMEATM
+215 TKLSTEATR

-230 LKILIGVNSDSS
+230 LKILIGVNSDGA

-267 ELMAAQKEMNAEE
+267 ELIAAQKEMNAEE

-285 MAYLPSVSFY
+285 MAYLPSLSFY
-295 ANYNYTYNIKPKDD
+295 ASYNYAYNIKPKDD

-339 NALNKDKLENQ
+339 NALNKDKLDNQ
-350 EVLLTKQLALLTE
+350 EALLTKQLALLSE
-363 TAKNQIDVQS
+363 TAKNQIDVQA

-382 LSLANK
+382 LGLANK
-388 VYVQT
+388 VYAQT

-405 ELIQAE
+405 ELIQAD

>member
-1 MKSKLFKIII
+1 
-11 MKIRIFVIATCLV
+11 MKIRLIVIATCLV

-44 ANANIRNA
+44 ANTNIRNA

-65 YLASRLPKVTATG
+65 YLASRLPKVAVIG

-89 VVPAEFFG
+89 VVPGQFFG
-97 GPPGTYSTVQF
+97 GAPGTYSTVQF

-124 YNPQLNYGF
+124 YNPQLNYGL

-141 IVAAQERLMQ
+141 IVAAQERLVQ

-168 VKQLEFVESNIANLT
+168 IKQLEFVESNIANLT

-201 EVDKLKISRLTLLN
+201 EVDKLKITRLTLLN
-215 SKLTMEATM
+215 NKLSLDATR

-230 LKILIGVNSDSS
+230 LKILIGINSDSS

-285 MAYLPSVSFY
+285 MAYLPSLSFY
-295 ANYNYTYNIKPKDD
+295 ATYNYAYNIKPKDD

-339 NALNKDKLENQ
+339 NALTKDKLDNQ
-350 EVLLTKQLALLTE
+350 EALLQKQLALLSE
-363 TAKNQIDVQS
+363 TAKNQIDVQA

-382 LSLANK
+382 LGLANK

-405 ELIQAE
+405 ELIQAD
-411 NGLQQAQTNVVAA
+411 NALQQAQTNVVTA

>member
-1 MKSKLFKIII
+1 MKYNFLITAVF
-11 MKIRIFVIATCLV
+11 L
-24 SSSVF
+24 SSFSVF

-44 ANANIRNA
+44 ANTNIRNA

-57 MNAIQKKV
+57 VNAIQKKV
-65 YLASRLPKVTATG
+65 YLASRLPKITATG

-108 GVPFNLSNS
+108 GVPYNLSNN

-215 SKLTMEATM
+215 SKLTMEATK

-230 LKILIGVNSDSS
+230 LKILIGINSDSS

-267 ELMAAQKEMNAEE
+267 ELITAQKEMNAEE

-295 ANYNYTYNIKPKDD
+295 ASYNYAYNIKPKDD

-363 TAKNQIDVQS
+363 TAKNQIDVQA

-382 LSLANK
+382 LGLANK

-405 ELIQAE
+405 ELIQAD
-411 NGLQQAQTNVVAA
+411 NSLQQAQTNVVAA

>member
-1 MKSKLFKIII
+1 MKYNFLITAVF
-11 MKIRIFVIATCLV
+11 L
-24 SSSVF
+24 SSFSFF

-44 ANANIRNA
+44 ANTNIRNA

-57 MNAIQKKV
+57 INAIQKKV
-65 YLASRLPKVTATG
+65 YLASRLPKVTAVG

-89 VVPAEFFG
+89 VVPGQFFG
-97 GPPGTYSTVQF
+97 GAPGTYSTVQF
-108 GVPFNLSNS
+108 GVPYNLSNS

-168 VKQLEFVESNIANLT
+168 LKQLEFLESNIANLT

-215 SKLTMEATM
+215 TKLSTEATR

-230 LKILIGVNSDSS
+230 LKILIGINSDGA

-285 MAYLPSVSFY
+285 MAYLPSLSFY
-295 ANYNYTYNIKPKDD
+295 ASYNYAYNIKPKDD

-350 EVLLTKQLALLTE
+350 EALLTKQLALLSE
-363 TAKNQIDVQS
+363 TAKNQIDVQA

-382 LSLANK
+382 LGLANK
-388 VYVQT
+388 VYAQT

-405 ELIQAE
+405 ELIQAD
-411 NGLQQAQTNVVAA
+411 NALQQAQTNVVAT